1 MFQARRN
8 LINLKSRVE
17 GLPKLLASLGMKLT
31 TLQARIKKLG
41 ILGSVRFQVKSTFRH
56 VPISSQG
63 SSSRSFRNETETSE
77 TLLILTFLDLPYID
91 LFVAHALLRSLH
103 HTKCAANEMKMTQP
117 MRSSMLAVH
126 RRSGSPEDGGRTM
139 KRRRA

>member
-1 MFQARRN
+1 
-8 LINLKSRVE
+8 
-17 GLPKLLASLGMKLT
+17 MKLT

-41 ILGSVRFQVKSTFRH
+41 ILGTVRFQVKSTFRH

-91 LFVAHALLRSLH
+91 LFVAHALLQFLRN
-103 HTKCAANEMKMTQP
+103 AP
-117 MRSSMLAVH
+117 RI
-126 RRSGSPEDGGRTM
+126 RREPPSNYRTDNPGQATTF
-139 KRRRA
+139 R